1 MGVPTSSSTLSLPP
15 VTPESFTA
23 AGAPPSLASLL
34 ATPLASLGPS
44 RTTPLV
50 LSSALPPIPGKVVE
64 AIRAGHYVDFKDLLP
79 DNVALRWR
87 VVDTGILGSSNQNL
101 RLREVGDIETWLHC
115 FLAFV
120 AAKVESPETRELM
133 AYGQIILM
141 LARKHGGM
149 GWKTY
154 DTHFRQLMGAGHT
167 LPWTELNPTMMAA
180 DVLQSGGQVCAL
192 CQSHDHRKEEC
203 ALAPPSAGNDRRP
216 RPYRVTKEVCRHFNR
231 PAGCSSSKC
240 QFDHKCWSCGAP
252 DHGAPNCRIV
262 KPEGSK
268 PRPSPGPASRKE

>member
-64 AIRAGHYVDFKDLLP
+64 VIRAGHYVDFKDLLP
-79 DNVALRWR
+79 DNVVLRQR
-87 VVDTGILGSSNQNL
+87 MVDTGILGSSNQNL
-101 RLREVGDIETWLHC
+101 RLREVGDVETWLHC

-154 DTHFRQLMGAGHT
+154 DMHFRQLIGVGHT
-167 LPWTELNPTMMAA
+167 LPWMELNPSMMAA
-180 DVLQSGGQVCAL
+180 EVLQSGGRSVPFA
-192 CQSHDHRKEEC
+192 SPTII
-203 ALAPPSAGNDRRP
+203 ARRNVP
-216 RPYRVTKEVCRHFNR
+216 LPLLVQGTT
-231 PAGCSSSKC
+231 
-240 QFDHKCWSCGAP
+240 GAP
-252 DHGAPNCRIV
+252 APIGSRRRCVAISTDRQVAPLQSACSTINAGHVGHPTMGPRIAR
-262 KPEGSK
+262 S
-268 PRPSPGPASRKE
+268 